1 MGEIG
6 NQFEELVN
14 IVSRL
19 RAPDGCPWDRE
30 QTNQTLLPYF
40 VEEVYEAIESIDDSD
55 WDLVKEELGDI
66 LLHIVFQASEQT
78 NQTLLPFFVEEVYEA
93 IESIDDGDWDLVKE
107 ELGDILLHIVFQASI
122 AEDEKNFQIIDSLD
136 NINKKLIN
144 RHPHVFGDAK
154 AEAAFHAKQNWEAEK
169 HKEKGRES
177 RLDGVPN
184 SLPSLIRAQRLQQK
198 ASYAG
203 FDWEKIEQV
212 WGKVNEEIIELKE
225 AEISG
230 NNQHIEE
237 EMGDLLFAIVNLSR
251 HLNISSEDA
260 LRKTNQKF
268 IRRFKKVEEGIKAKG
283 KKLNEASLEEMDSIW
298 NEAKHNE

>member
-30 QTNQTLLPYF
+30 QTNHTLIPYF
-40 VEEVYEAIESIDDSD
+40 IEEVYEVIES
-55 WDLVKEELGDI
+55 V
-66 LLHIVFQASEQT
+66 
-78 NQTLLPFFVEEVYEA
+78 
-93 IESIDDGDWDLVKE
+93 DDGDWDLVKE

-122 AEDEKNFQIIDSLD
+122 AEDEKNFKIIDSLN

-154 AEAAFHAKQNWEAEK
+154 AEAAFHAKQNWEAAK

-212 WGKVNEEIIELKE
+212 WGKVNEEILELKE
-225 AEISG
+225 AEASG

-237 EMGDLLFAIVNLSR
+237 EIGDLLFAIVNLSR
-251 HLNISSEDA
+251 YLTISSEDA

-283 KKLNEASLEEMDSIW
+283 KKLDEASLEEMDYLW

>member
-30 QTNQTLLPYF
+30 QTNHTLIPYF
-40 VEEVYEAIESIDDSD
+40 IEEVYEVIES
-55 WDLVKEELGDI
+55 V
-66 LLHIVFQASEQT
+66 
-78 NQTLLPFFVEEVYEA
+78 
-93 IESIDDGDWDLVKE
+93 DDGDWDLVKE
-107 ELGDILLHIVFQASI
+107 ELGDILLHIVFQAAI
-122 AEDEKNFQIIDSLD
+122 AEDDKKFKIIDSLD

-154 AEAAFHAKQNWEAEK
+154 AEAAFYAKQNWEAEK

>member
-30 QTNQTLLPYF
+30 QTNHTLLPY
-40 VEEVYEAIESIDDSD
+40 
-55 WDLVKEELGDI
+55 
-66 LLHIVFQASEQT
+66 
-78 NQTLLPFFVEEVYEA
+78 FVEEVYEA

-212 WGKVNEEIIELKE
+212 WEKVNEEIIELKE

>member
-30 QTNQTLLPYF
+30 QTNHTLIPYF
-40 VEEVYEAIESIDDSD
+40 IEEVYE
-55 WDLVKEELGDI
+55 V
-66 LLHIVFQASEQT
+66 V
-78 NQTLLPFFVEEVYEA
+78 
-93 IESIDDGDWDLVKE
+93 ESIDDGDWDLVKE

>member
-30 QTNQTLLPYF
+30 QTNHTLLPYF
-40 VEEVYEAIESIDDSD
+40 VEEVYE
-55 WDLVKEELGDI
+55 
-66 LLHIVFQASEQT
+66 T
-78 NQTLLPFFVEEVYEA
+78 

>member
-40 VEEVYEAIESIDDSD
+40 VEEVYEAIESIDD
-55 WDLVKEELGDI
+55 
-66 LLHIVFQASEQT
+66 
-78 NQTLLPFFVEEVYEA
+78 
-93 IESIDDGDWDLVKE
+93 GDWDLAKE

-237 EMGDLLFAIVNLSR
+237 EIGDLLFAIVNLSR

-283 KKLNEASLEEMDSIW
+283 KKLNEASLKEMDSIW

>member
-30 QTNQTLLPYF
+30 QTNHTLLPY
-40 VEEVYEAIESIDDSD
+40 
-55 WDLVKEELGDI
+55 
-66 LLHIVFQASEQT
+66 
-78 NQTLLPFFVEEVYEA
+78 FVEEVYEA

-237 EMGDLLFAIVNLSR
+237 EIGDLLFAIVNLSR

-283 KKLNEASLEEMDSIW
+283 KKLIEASLEEMDSIW

>member
-30 QTNQTLLPYF
+30 QTNHTLLPY
-40 VEEVYEAIESIDDSD
+40 
-55 WDLVKEELGDI
+55 
-66 LLHIVFQASEQT
+66 
-78 NQTLLPFFVEEVYEA
+78 FVEEVYEA

-283 KKLNEASLEEMDSIW
+283 KKLNEASLKEMDSIW

>member
-30 QTNQTLLPYF
+30 QTNHTLIPYF
-40 VEEVYEAIESIDDSD
+40 IEEVYEVIES
-55 WDLVKEELGDI
+55 V
-66 LLHIVFQASEQT
+66 
-78 NQTLLPFFVEEVYEA
+78 
-93 IESIDDGDWDLVKE
+93 DDGDWDLVKE

-122 AEDEKNFQIIDSLD
+122 AEDEKNFKIIDSIN

-154 AEAAFHAKQNWEAEK
+154 AEAAFHAKQNWEAAK

-212 WGKVNEEIIELKE
+212 WGKVNEEILELKE
-225 AEISG
+225 AEASG

-237 EMGDLLFAIVNLSR
+237 EIGDLLFAIVNLSR
-251 HLNISSEDA
+251 YLTISSEDA

-283 KKLNEASLEEMDSIW
+283 KKLDEASLEEMDYLW

>member
-30 QTNQTLLPYF
+30 QTNHTLIPYF
-40 VEEVYEAIESIDDSD
+40 IEEVYEVIESVDDD
-55 WDLVKEELGDI
+55 
-66 LLHIVFQASEQT
+66 
-78 NQTLLPFFVEEVYEA
+78 
-93 IESIDDGDWDLVKE
+93 DWDLVKE

-122 AEDEKNFQIIDSLD
+122 AEDEKFFKIIDSLN

-154 AEAAFHAKQNWEAEK
+154 AEAAFHAKQNWEAAK

-203 FDWEKIEQV
+203 FDWEKIEINDNMEYMHFYV
-212 WGKVNEEIIELKE
+212 
-225 AEISG
+225 
-230 NNQHIEE
+230 
-237 EMGDLLFAIVNLSR
+237 
-251 HLNISSEDA
+251 
-260 LRKTNQKF
+260 
-268 IRRFKKVEEGIKAKG
+268 
-283 KKLNEASLEEMDSIW
+283 
-298 NEAKHNE
+298 

>member
-30 QTNQTLLPYF
+30 QTNHTLIPYF
-40 VEEVYEAIESIDDSD
+40 IEEVYEVIES
-55 WDLVKEELGDI
+55 V
-66 LLHIVFQASEQT
+66 
-78 NQTLLPFFVEEVYEA
+78 
-93 IESIDDGDWDLVKE
+93 DDGDWDLVKE

-122 AEDEKNFQIIDSLD
+122 AEDENFFKIIDSLN

-154 AEAAFHAKQNWEAEK
+154 AEAAFHAKQNWEAAK

-212 WGKVNEEIIELKE
+212 WGKVNEEILELKE
-225 AEISG
+225 AEASG

-237 EMGDLLFAIVNLSR
+237 EIGDLLFAIVNLSR
-251 HLNISSEDA
+251 YLTISSEDA

-283 KKLNEASLEEMDSIW
+283 KKLDEASLEEMDYLW